1 MARHVTV
8 VGAGIVGI
16 SCAIYLLREGHR
28 VTVVDR
34 NPPGEG
40 CSQGNAGLF
49 SSDSFIPLSTPG
61 MLGQVPGWLLDPL
74 GPLAIRWRHL
84 PSMVPWLV
92 RFVLANARRRS
103 STCLF
108 GA

>member
-1 MARHVTV
+1 MNQTPSNQRRITV

-16 SCAIYLLREGHR
+16 SCALNLLRDGHA

-34 NPPGEG
+34 APPGEG
-40 CSQGNAGLF
+40 CSQGNAGMF

-61 MLGQVPGWLLDPL
+61 VLGQVPGWLLDPL

-84 PSMVPWLV
+84 PRMVPWLV
-92 RFVLANARRRS
+92 RFVLAGRPRRV
-103 STCLF
+103 
-108 GA
+108 